1 MSQWSNLNESISNGE
16 AKDKSALEKASE
28 FATKC
33 LQGLAP
39 LNSKPT
45 AADGLVKSIQRTTA
59 RKSTSNR
66 LQIPNIKPE
75 ATSAKSPV
83 KTEPPFKA
91 PKPEE
96 APAKIAVKPQ
106 KKPKTNSKVT
116 VKIEEVKPAAPSE
129 PPASFDRCDGVE
141 HCIELE
147 SHLFKTAKDPIGWAS
162 FQNISISKVIR
173 IFTISNLVTV
183 LKRFE
188 CVPIKD
194 IRPSVVF
201 LRLRYSQYAL
211 YTFVYSEEGDNRLF
225 VLRLLSLWLHVDI

>member
-1 MSQWSNLNESISNGE
+1 MAQPNLTESISNGE
-16 AKDKSALEKASE
+16 SKDKSALEKASE

-39 LNSKPT
+39 LNPKPT

-75 ATSAKSPV
+75 ATSANPV
-83 KTEPPFKA
+83 KTESPFQA

-116 VKIEEVKPAAPSE
+116 VKIEEVKHAAPTE

-141 HCIELE
+141 PCRTGE
-147 SHLFKTAKDPIGWAS
+147 SSL
-162 FQNISISKVIR
+162 Q
-173 IFTISNLVTV
+173 
-183 LKRFE
+183 KR
-188 CVPIKD
+188 
-194 IRPSVVF
+194 
-201 LRLRYSQYAL
+201 
-211 YTFVYSEEGDNRLF
+211 
-225 VLRLLSLWLHVDI
+225 